1 MEKAHVHDLV
11 TSFRKQN
18 RTLLTELESKEI
30 LRSWGLPVPACVQ
43 AASAAETVRSAGQIG
58 YPLAMKVLSTSI
70 SHKSDV
76 GGVKLGL
83 ASAREVE
90 QAYREI
96 EASCR
101 KLDPDFKVLI
111 QPMVKG
117 GIEVILGVSHD
128 PQFGPALMFGA
139 GGVFTELFR
148 DVSFRL
154 IPLKRKDAMDMISSI
169 RAYPLLKGFRGK
181 PGADIDCLAEM
192 ILSLSELIVE
202 HPEVREIDLNP
213 VLALPKGAAV
223 VDARMVLATDQGQG
237 QA

>member
-1 MEKAHVHDLV
+1 MEKAQVRDLV
-11 TSFRKQN
+11 TSLRNQN
-18 RTLLTELESKEI
+18 QSLLSELESKEI
-30 LRSWGLPVPACVQ
+30 LRAWGLPVPAFLQ
-43 AASAAETVRSAGQIG
+43 AASAPEAVAAAGQIG
-58 YPLAMKVLSTSI
+58 YPVAMKVLSPSI

-83 ASAREVE
+83 ASEREVE
-90 QAYREI
+90 QAYLEI

-101 KLDPDFKVLI
+101 KIDPGFKVLV

-117 GIEVILGVSHD
+117 GIEVILGVSKD

-148 DVSFRL
+148 DVAFRL
-154 IPLKRKDAMDMISSI
+154 IPLKRKDAVDMISSI

-181 PGADIDCLAEM
+181 PGADIDCLADM
-192 ILSLSELIVE
+192 IVALSELVVAS
-202 HPEVREIDLNP
+202 PEIREIDLNP

-223 VDARMVLATDQGQG
+223 VDARMVLEK
-237 QA
+237 

>member
-1 MEKAHVHDLV
+1 MEKVHVRDVV
-11 TSFRKQN
+11 TSLRNQN
-18 RTLLTELESKEI
+18 RSLLTELESKEI

-43 AASAAETVRSAGQIG
+43 AASAAEVVSLAGQVG
-58 YPLAMKVLSTSI
+58 YPIAMKVLSPAI
-70 SHKSDV
+70 VHKSDA
-76 GGVKLGL
+76 GGVKLDL
-83 ASAREVE
+83 ASALEVD

-101 KLDPDFKVLI
+101 RLDPGFKVLI

-154 IPLKRKDAMDMISSI
+154 IPLKRQDAVDMISSI
-169 RAYPLLKGFRGK
+169 RAYPLLKGYRGK
-181 PGADIDCLAEM
+181 PGADIGCLADM
-192 ILSLSELIVE
+192 ILSLSELVVA
-202 HPEVREIDLNP
+202 HPEIREIDLNP
-213 VLALPKGAAV
+213 VLALPQGAAV
-223 VDARMVLATDQGQG
+223 VDSRMVLAGQHS

>member
-1 MEKAHVHDLV
+1 MEKARVRELV
-11 TSFRKQN
+11 RSLRERN
-18 RTLLTELESKEI
+18 RPVLTELEAKEI
-30 LRSWGLPVPACVQ
+30 LHSWGLPVPAFLQ
-43 AASAAETVRSAGQIG
+43 AGSAAEAARAAGQIG
-58 YPLAMKVLSTSI
+58 YPVAMKVLSPSI
-70 SHKSDV
+70 VHKSDV

-83 ASAREVE
+83 ASEGEVE
-90 QAYREI
+90 QAFREI

-101 KLDPDFKVLI
+101 GLDPEFKTLV

-154 IPLKRKDAMDMISSI
+154 IPLRRADAMDMISSV

-181 PGADIDCLAEM
+181 PGADITCLADM
-192 ILSLSELIVE
+192 ILSLSELVVA
-202 HPEVREIDLNP
+202 HPEIREIDLNP
-213 VLALPKGAAV
+213 VLALPEGAAV
-223 VDARMVLATDQGQG
+223 VDARMVLGEKP
-237 QA
+237 